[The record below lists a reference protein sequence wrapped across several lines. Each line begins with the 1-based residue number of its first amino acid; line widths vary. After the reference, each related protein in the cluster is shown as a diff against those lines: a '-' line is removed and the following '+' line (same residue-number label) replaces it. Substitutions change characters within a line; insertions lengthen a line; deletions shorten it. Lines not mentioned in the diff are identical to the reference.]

1 MNASNSKKFI
11 ETEDNPPYSK
21 KQRQLYIDRPGDMNI
36 EKQVRLELLS
46 QNIKDLK
53 MHITRMEQTI
63 EKVLDKDTSLAEKI
77 RTLFHE
83 EGITIISILTPFP

>member
-1 MNASNSKKFI
+1 MKASNSKKLI
-11 ETEDNPPYSK
+11 EVEDNSTYSK
-21 KQRQLYIDRPGDMNI
+21 KQRQLYIDRLDDMNI

-53 MHITRMEQTI
+53 MHVTRMKQTI

-77 RTLFHE
+77 RTLFHD